1 MQMKQTTVE
10 MPIAAPGEPHLACV
24 LLLDTSNSMSGYA
37 IDSLNDAINNF
48 KAQTSM
54 DPMAMKRV
62 DVAIIQFNDTASV
75 VQEFVPISAMK
86 PVNLVAGGLTAMG
99 AGINLAIDKLKERNQ
114 LYASLGTPC
123 FKPWIF
129 MITDGEP
136 YGEPNDV
143 FEQAVKRI
151 KQEEGKGTHG
161 KLKFFALGVE
171 GYNKEVLFKML
182 SHQPNPRVM
191 ELRDL
196 DFSTIFDW
204 MAQSMVAISVSRVG
218 DEATLPSLPQNARKA
233 DPNRDV
239 SDW

>member
-1 MQMKQTTVE
+1 MEQAAFDT
-10 MPIAAPGEPHLACV
+10 PIAAPGEPHLACV
-24 LLLDTSNSMSGYA
+24 LLLDTSASMAGEA
-37 IDSLNDAINNF
+37 IESLNQSINDF

-54 DPMAMKRV
+54 DAMAMKRV
-62 DVAIIQFNDTASV
+62 DVCIIEFNDIARV
-75 VQEFVPISAMK
+75 VQEFSPISHIR
-86 PVNLVAGGLTAMG
+86 PVRLVADGSTAMG
-99 AGINLAIDKLKERNQ
+99 AGINLALDKVKERNR

-136 YGEPNDV
+136 YGEDEVV
-143 FEQAVKRI
+143 FKNACKRL
-151 KQEEGKGTHG
+151 KDEEGKGKYG

-171 GYNKEVLFKML
+171 GYNKDVLFKML
-182 SHQPNPRVM
+182 GHQKEPRVM

-196 DFSTIFDW
+196 NFSTIFDW

-218 DEATLPSLPQNARKA
+218 DEAKLPQLPENARKA
-233 DPNRDV
+233 DPKRDV

>member
-1 MQMKQTTVE
+1 MQQSTFET
-10 MPIAAPGEPHLACV
+10 PIAAPGEPHLACV
-24 LLLDTSNSMSGYA
+24 LLVDTSNSMAGPA
-37 IDSLNDAINNF
+37 IDSLNQAINDF

-54 DPMAMKRV
+54 DAMAMKRV
-62 DVAIIQFNDTASV
+62 DVAIVEFNDTARV
-75 VQEFVPISAMK
+75 VQEFSPISHMK

-99 AGINLAIDKLKERNQ
+99 AGINLAIDKLKERNR

-136 YGEPNDV
+136 YGEEEGV
-143 FEQAVKRI
+143 FKEACKRL
-151 KQEEGKGTHG
+151 KDEEGKGKHG

-182 SHQPNPRVM
+182 AHQASPRVM

-196 DFSTIFDW
+196 DFSSIFDW

-218 DEATLPSLPQNARKA
+218 DEATLPQLPDNARKA
-233 DPNRDV
+233 DPKRDV